1 MYMMAFDPF
10 MSAFKDN
17 PRRYD
22 EVVDTP
28 PYRYTRIGYS
38 LLTKLFAWN
47 QPLRFPRTMIW
58 LILAS
63 HFVAALALGAIIRH
77 HGGHPAWA
85 LLYVDRAGLSAV
97 AERGAARIDRRR
109 RGCLT
114 GIWLI
119 LKSRYALAVA
129 GARGHAA
136 RARDER
142 ESSS

>member
-1 MYMMAFDPF
+1 MKETLRYIEGGYDGQFMYLMAFDPF
-10 MSAFKDN
+10 LSAFKDN

-47 QPLRFPRTMIW
+47 QPLWFPQTMIW

-63 HFVAALALGAIIRH
+63 HVAGAVALGAIVRH

-85 LLYVDRAGLSAV
+85 LLYATVPGFSAV
-97 AERGAARIDRRR
+97 AATRRCR
-109 RGCLT
+109 NR
-114 GIWLI
+114 
-119 LKSRYALAVA
+119 SR
-129 GARGHAA
+129 A
-136 RARDER
+136 RAC
-142 ESSS
+142 